1 MSLPL
6 VFARRS
12 PQHRVWQVVG
22 YGLVAALILL
32 VSYSQPSFQLLNFS
46 KVAAYAVAILGINI
60 VTGYSGQVSLGHSA
74 FFGLGAYTTAYLVA
88 DKGWPF
94 LATIPIA
101 AALGL
106 LVGFLVGLPALRIQ
120 GLYLALV
127 TLAIAAVFP
136 VVLKMDA
143 LSNITGGS
151 NGKPVSIEW
160 HKPGWFS
167 LDVSNEGWEFLVVAA
182 VASLMFLLASNMI
195 RSRVGRAIVAVRDNP
210 IGAVTSGISLSLWKT
225 GAFSVSAAYGAIGGS
240 LFMLVIPIVSPD
252 SVGFGL
258 AFQLI
263 TGLVL
268 GGLASMSG
276 GLIGGLTMVFL
287 PYYSSQW
294 SGDKSFLFFDP
305 VDSGLLANVLYGA
318 LLIAA
323 MFVMPGGIV
332 SFVRGIRG
340 RLIRF
345 ESATPTNV
353 PPPISSEQAV
363 AEETV
368 GAPTQKPAKGTV

>member
-6 VFARRS
+6 VFPRRS
-12 PQHRVWQVVG
+12 PQHRAWQIGG
-22 YGLVAALILL
+22 YALIAALVLL
-32 VSYSQPSFQLLNFS
+32 VSFTQPSYQLLNFS

-88 DKGWPF
+88 DKDWPF
-94 LATIPIA
+94 LATIPVA

-143 LSNITGGS
+143 LSDITGGS
-151 NGKPVSIEW
+151 NGKPVSIDW
-160 HKPGWFS
+160 QKPGWFS
-167 LDVSNEGWEFLVVAA
+167 LDVSNEGWEFLVCAA
-182 VASLMFLLASNMI
+182 IAGLLFLLASNMI

-210 IGAVTSGISLSLWKT
+210 IGAVTSGVSLSLWKT
-225 GAFSVSAAYGAIGGS
+225 GAFSVSAAYGAVGGS

-276 GLIGGLTMVFL
+276 SLIGGLTMVFL
-287 PYYSSQW
+287 PYYSAQW

-332 SFVRGIRG
+332 SFVRSLRS

-345 ESATPTNV
+345 DPQPPTMPSPQGDEPPVNAVLAGSAGPT
-353 PPPISSEQAV
+353 E
-363 AEETV
+363 
-368 GAPTQKPAKGTV
+368 AKGTA

>member
-1 MSLPL
+1 MSLPA
-6 VFARRS
+6 VFRRRS
-12 PQHRVWQVVG
+12 PQHRAWQIGG
-22 YGLVAALILL
+22 YALVTALILL
-32 VSYSQPSFQLLNFS
+32 IAYSQPSYQLLNFS

-88 DKGWPF
+88 DEGWPF

-143 LSNITGGS
+143 LNDITGGS

-160 HKPGWFS
+160 DKPKWFG

-182 VASLMFLLASNMI
+182 IAALLFLVASNLI
-195 RSRVGRAIVAVRDNP
+195 RSRVGRAIMAVRDNP
-210 IGAVTSGISLSLWKT
+210 IGAVTSGVSLSLWKT
-225 GAFSVSAAYGAIGGS
+225 GAFSVSAAYGAVGGS

-276 GLIGGLTMVFL
+276 SLIGGLTMVFL
-287 PYYSSQW
+287 PYYSAQW

-332 SFVRGIRG
+332 SFVRGIRS

-345 ESATPTNV
+345 EPEAPTA
-353 PPPISSEQAV
+353 PPLGDEQAV
-363 AEETV
+363 ADETA
-368 GAPTQKPAKGTV
+368 GTPSPKPAKGTV

>member
-6 VFARRS
+6 TFRRGS
-12 PQHRVWQVVG
+12 TQHRAWQIGG
-22 YGLVAALILL
+22 YALLVAAVLFIA
-32 VSYSQPSFQLLNFS
+32 YSQPSYQLLNFS

-88 DKGWPF
+88 DEGWPF
-94 LATIPIA
+94 LATIPVA
-101 AALGL
+101 AAMGL
-106 LVGFLVGLPALRIQ
+106 VVGFLVGLPALRIQ

-143 LSNITGGS
+143 LTDMTGGS
-151 NGKPVSIEW
+151 NGKPVSIDW
-160 HKPGWFS
+160 DKPKWFG
-167 LDVSNEGWEFLVVAA
+167 LDVSNEGWEFVVVAA
-182 VASLMFLLASNMI
+182 IAGLLFLLASNMI

-210 IGAVTSGISLSLWKT
+210 IGAVTSGVSLSLWKT
-225 GAFSVSAAYGAIGGS
+225 GAFSVSAAYGAVGGS

-276 GLIGGLTMVFL
+276 SLIGGLTMVFL
-287 PYYSSQW
+287 PYYSAQW

-318 LLIAA
+318 LLIGA

-332 SFVRGIRG
+332 SFVRGIRS

-345 ESATPTNV
+345 DPETPTT
-353 PPPISSEQAV
+353 PPLGDEQAV
-363 AEETV
+363 ADESV
-368 GAPTQKPAKGTV
+368 GAPSPKPAKGTV